1 VASVVDFSEISE
13 DALNVKNL
21 LDGVVERVAT
31 IYQSYNVPLPKRQY
45 WTFGTAAID
54 CEQMVVS
61 LQQLYLGPP
70 GDQASRPMRC
80 NVPRTA
86 VMNIMVARNFP
97 VVGMNGKPP
106 SAEALEKATYMS
118 AVDAW
123 VLMESINLLDQWDD
137 TGYGVGVIATCETLA
152 PEGGFM
158 VVNLQVTMAVP

>member
-1 VASVVDFSEISE
+1 MASVVDFSEIGE
-13 DALNVKNL
+13 DALAVKEL
-21 LDGVVERVAT
+21 LDGVVERVKS

-45 WTFGTAAID
+45 WTFGTVPID

-61 LQQLYLGPP
+61 LQQMYLGPP
-70 GDQASRPMRC
+70 GDQASRPQRC

-86 VMNIMVARNFP
+86 VMNIMIARNFP

-106 SAEALEKATYMS
+106 SAEALEKAGYMS

-123 VLMESINLLDQWDD
+123 ILMQSINLLDQWDD
-137 TGYGVGVIATCETLA
+137 TGYGVGVIATLETRE

-158 VVNLQVTMAVP
+158 VVNLSVTMAVP